1 MARVPLLIM
10 KRLALFL
17 AVLTVAAACSST
29 DDAAPTTDVAPA
41 TSTGATATTAASAE
55 DSDATRDSMGD
66 SGASLVPNQTIA
78 PEGPEAPDFTMA
90 LADGDTF
97 TLSEQALP
105 VYMIFWAD
113 W

>member
-1 MARVPLLIM
+1 MVRVPLLTM
-10 KRLALFL
+10 KRLALFV

-29 DDAAPTTDVAPA
+29 DDAAPTTEIAPA
-41 TSTGATATTAASAE
+41 ADAATTATTAAPAE
-55 DSDATRDSMGD
+55 DSNATRDSMGD

-97 TLSEQALP
+97 TLSEQSLP